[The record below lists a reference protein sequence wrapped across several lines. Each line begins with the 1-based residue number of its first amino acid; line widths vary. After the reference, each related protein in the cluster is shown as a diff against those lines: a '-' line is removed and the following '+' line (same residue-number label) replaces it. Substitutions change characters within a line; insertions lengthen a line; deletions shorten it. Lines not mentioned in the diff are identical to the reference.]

1 MSRGTEMDLHEQPT
15 QQAIERIA
23 AAAMIWQW
31 SIKGNRGLTM
41 GLSSCTELPSGLP
54 GSIISDAA
62 GEAAK
67 PDLTRG
73 LVARAAF
80 RMHLVDP

>member
-1 MSRGTEMDLHEQPT
+1 MDLHEQPT
-15 QQAIERIA
+15 QQALECTA

-31 SIKGNRGLTM
+31 SIEGNRGLTM
-41 GLSSCTELPSGLP
+41 GLP

-62 GEAAK
+62 GEAAE